1 MTTSASPHP
10 EDADVPTGFERWS
23 IVFAAITGVMVFDF
37 TWLSVGVALPHMQG
51 TFSAT
56 PDQIAW
62 VMTSFIVGGTM
73 MIAVTGWASTRFG
86 RKQLYIAAVAGNTV
100 GTLLCGMAGSLE
112 AEVLFRFLQ
121 GLSSAPLLA
130 LAQSIVIDAFP
141 RDKRGLAT
149 GLFGAAGVGAVVL
162 APMIGGLVV
171 EHYSWRF
178 VFYTVVPFGIVATI
192 VGTVFLPKSKPEPSR
207 RLEIS
212 GLVAVVL
219 LVGAAQLALSRGERL
234 DWFDS
239 SEIQLETIIAV
250 LAFIMVLERNLNSA
264 NPLFP
269 MALFRDRNFLVA
281 IFFMLIFGGMVT
293 LPVVLIPL
301 MLQQVQG
308 FPVVDAGMLMLSRGV
323 GSMLSLLLAG
333 TVLTRFDPRVLL
345 AGGFLCVAVS
355 NLYMS
360 TWTENISVWPI
371 VWTNFVQGSASGITY
386 VPIISIGLATL
397 ARTVH
402 TEAITFTF
410 LVFNLGSGLGV
421 AAIFALHTRLIQIN
435 YAVLA
440 ENVSITSERLRQV
453 PLPESLDPNTP
464 SGLAS
469 IAAEISRQA
478 ELIAYLNAFLAI
490 GVVAA
495 LSIPLVMIVRK
506 SWD

>member
-1 MTTSASPHP
+1 
-10 EDADVPTGFERWS
+10 
-23 IVFAAITGVMVFDF
+23 
-37 TWLSVGVALPHMQG
+37 
-51 TFSAT
+51 
-56 PDQIAW
+56 
-62 VMTSFIVGGTM
+62 
-73 MIAVTGWASTRFG
+73 MIAITGWASTRFG
-86 RKQLYIAAVAGNTV
+86 RKQLYLAAVVGNTI
-100 GTLLCGMAGSLE
+100 GTLLCGAATSLE

-121 GLSSAPLLA
+121 GLSSAPLMA

-149 GLFGAAGVGAVVL
+149 GLFGAAGVGAVVM
-162 APMIGGLVV
+162 APVIGGLVV

-178 VFYTVVPFGIVATI
+178 VFYTVVPFGVVATI
-192 VGTVFLPKSKPEPSR
+192 VGAIFLPRSEPDPSR

-212 GLVAVVL
+212 GLVAVIL

-234 DWFDS
+234 DWLDS
-239 SEIQLETIIAV
+239 REIQIEMVIAA
-250 LAFIMVLERNLNSA
+250 LAFVLVLERNINSTNA
-264 NPLFP
+264 LFP
-269 MALFRDRNFLVA
+269 IGLFKDRNFVIA
-281 IFFMLIFGGMVT
+281 ITFMLIFGGMVT

-333 TVLTRFDPRVLL
+333 TVLARVDPRLLL
-345 AGGFLCVAVS
+345 AGGFTCVAVS

-360 TWTENISVWPI
+360 TWTENIDAWSI
-371 VWTNFVQGSASGITY
+371 VWTNFIQGCASGVTY

-397 ARTVH
+397 GRNLH

-435 YAVLA
+435 YSVLA
-440 ENVSITSERLRQV
+440 ENVSITSERLRQL
-453 PLPESLDPNTP
+453 PLPNSLDPNTP

-469 IAAEISRQA
+469 IAAEVARQA
-478 ELIAYLNAFLAI
+478 ELIAYLNSFLAI
-490 GVVAA
+490 GLVAA
-495 LSIPLVMIVRK
+495 ASIPLVVVVK
-506 SWD
+506 KTWD